1 LVVRTQEPVR
11 EALDEKEA
19 QRIAAALLGVPSGER
34 PNWEKTPI
42 PRTFNTPGPEEW
54 PVANRYSL
62 IRDRSTYAENLT
74 QVQQALARLLL
85 NQAEATAGCLPAP
98 SARAEESHMVRV
110 RALAMSRLG
119 AAVTA
124 AALVGLLVALD
135 LEAPLL
141 GAVAWAADHWEAGG
155 EVWGN
160 ISERFGASLVL
171 TAAGLGAFAVV
182 FGVMSSAWVSWHQR
196 ESLRLCAD
204 PDGSRVRLGFS
215 GFLFG
220 AVYLLALILS
230 FLWLWL
236 TAYGETIPLAVWLA
250 FLLVPAYLLWGLL
263 WPVSGLRPRR
273 LPARD

>member
-1 LVVRTQEPVR
+1 
-11 EALDEKEA
+11 
-19 QRIAAALLGVPSGER
+19 
-34 PNWEKTPI
+34 
-42 PRTFNTPGPEEW
+42 
-54 PVANRYSL
+54 
-62 IRDRSTYAENLT
+62 
-74 QVQQALARLLL
+74 
-85 NQAEATAGCLPAP
+85 
-98 SARAEESHMVRV
+98 
-110 RALAMSRLG
+110 MSRLG

-171 TAAGLGAFAVV
+171 TAAGLGVFAVV

-263 WPVSGLRPRR
+263 WPFLGLRPRR